1 VEFEDA
7 GGYYD
12 GLTCEYRVN
21 GSPRSQWADQFNGSL
36 YPLCY
41 DEAHSLGERKLTFM
55 LKTLKKI
62 NSKLEAIADKEGA
75 TGSLSDYARRIA
87 KIVKSK
93 EIAIGHS
100 RYSIEEGMQQIDNL
114 IRDTRSRCLRL
125 TDNSDE
131 CLEEQVKKWCDQN
144 GYSDPQQVDGQ
155 WWAFPPN
162 GVMQICIDSMLAG

>member
-21 GSPRSQWADQFNGSL
+21 GSPRRQWADEFNGSL

-62 NSKLEAIADKEGA
+62 NSKLEAISNKEGA
-75 TGSLSDYARRIA
+75 TASLSEYARRIA

-125 TDNSDE
+125 TGNSDE

-144 GYSDPQQVDGQ
+144 GYSDPQKVDEQ

-162 GVMQICIDSMLAG
+162 GVMQICIDSMLAS